1 MFIISSNN
9 FFPYQMDMWGRL
21 LFHFWHCLFA
31 SLFFL
36 DYSFHVFI
44 NVISLFKKI
53 GFWHCWSLL
62 FVCSITPICALH
74 YFFSSTCLSIICYSP
89 SILQPTLIWHPIIL
103 LHWKWWSWW
112 LSCFPIQWTPIWN
125 HVMLALQSICVIP
138 ARDILSGFHAITLSY
153 FLSYWSFLFKKKL
166 FNSFLFL
173 AVLSLCCCAGFSLVA
188 VQGFSLRGLLLLQ
201 STGSRVHR
209 LQ

>member
-1 MFIISSNN
+1 
-9 FFPYQMDMWGRL
+9 MDMWGWL

-44 NVISLFKKI
+44 NVISLFKKSSS
-53 GFWHCWSLL
+53 GVVGLYCL
-62 FVCSITPICALH
+62 FVLLH
-74 YFFSSTCLSIICYSP
+74 QFVLFIISSTCLSIICYSP

-138 ARDILSGFHAITLSY
+138 ARDILSGFHAFTLY
-153 FLSYWSFLFKKKL
+153 NFLSYWSFLFKKKFCL
-166 FNSFLFL
+166 IYFYFWLCWVFAAAQAFL
-173 AVLSLCCCAGFSLVA
+173 
-188 VQGFSLRGLLLLQ
+188 
-201 STGSRVHR
+201 
-209 LQ
+209 